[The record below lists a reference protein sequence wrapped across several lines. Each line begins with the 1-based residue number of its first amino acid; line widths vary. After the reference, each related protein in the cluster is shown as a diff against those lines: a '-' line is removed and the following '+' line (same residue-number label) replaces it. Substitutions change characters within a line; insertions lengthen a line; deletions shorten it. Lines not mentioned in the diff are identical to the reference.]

1 MSEKQEIIKQMMDLQ
16 HKFIELERRGEFS
29 TEEYYDTD
37 GDSESGAAQTQLRG
51 SGQAVGGPGPRGERF
66 EALS

>member
-16 HKFIELERRGEFS
+16 NKFIELEHRGEFS

-37 GDSESGAAQTQLRG
+37 GDSELALHKRNFEDLATRLVDLAHAEKG
-51 SGQAVGGPGPRGERF
+51 SKR
-66 EALS
+66 

>member
-37 GDSESGAAQTQLRG
+37 GDSDLAQHKRNFEDLARRLVDLAHAEKG
-51 SGQAVGGPGPRGERF
+51 SKR
-66 EALS
+66 